1 MLIVSLD
8 QYIVVV
14 ALPDIGRDLGYSSQ
28 TLQSVI
34 SAYAVASSGFLLFG
48 GRAADLLGRRRMLA
62 TGLALYAVASLAG
75 GLATGAEVQLTAR
88 AVQGLGG
95 ALVFPSTL
103 AVINTTFAE
112 GRDRN
117 RALGIWGGAGAAGLV
132 VGVLLGGVLT
142 RAFGWEAVFFVN
154 VPLAGAA
161 LILTFWLIEADRSR
175 DVDRAFDLPGA
186 LTATGAITL
195 LVFALVQGPNLG
207 WGSPGILV
215 AAAAGLVLLALF
227 ILIERRSRDPLVP
240 ASLLANRVLTMALVI
255 AFMFMA
261 TFGSALYFL
270 SIYFQDVRGYD
281 ALEAGVGFLLP
292 TGVVVAGSA
301 LAGRAV
307 TRFGIKRTLVT
318 ALTVG
323 AIGAVAVGLAVS
335 PDGSYTML
343 IPGLV
348 ALSIGD
354 GVVFTTM
361 FIAASTGVTD
371 HEQGVASGIVST
383 SSGIGAVVGL
393 AVLVLVANSGSE
405 GLVDEGL
412 RIATGPGNQHSGI
425 RHRGRNRTDTPG
437 GSQPPDCS
445 GRGPC
450 GAYRIGADRVLIA
463 FRSCDR
469 RCEAARA
476 DNGVHFRP
484 GGTCIVLGIPSIQ
497 FTDAHVEGAMT
508 TVRAN
513 FGWGTALDAFDG
525 HLWRG
530 AGIPGRPRHQ
540 NQIFSLHG
548 VLQSRVGA
556 VL

>member
-75 GLATGAEVQLTAR
+75 GLATGAGVQLTAR

-161 LILTFWLIEADRSR
+161 LSLTFWLIE
-175 DVDRAFDLPGA
+175 VDQPSEVGRVFDLPGA

-207 WGSPGILV
+207 WDSPGILV

-240 ASLLANRVLTMALVI
+240 ARLLANRVLTMALVI

-292 TGVVVAGSA
+292 TGIVVAGSA

-335 PDGSYTML
+335 PDGSYIML
-343 IPGLV
+343 IPGLI

-371 HEQGVASGIVST
+371 REQGVASGIVST

-412 RIATGPGNQHSGI
+412 RIATAQGI
-425 RHRGRNRTDTPG
+425 RAAAFAIAGGIVLTLLVALNLRTGPRRDPRGAD
-437 GSQPPDCS
+437 
-445 GRGPC
+445 
-450 GAYRIGADRVLIA
+450 RIGADRVLSV

-469 RCEAARA
+469 RCDAARA

-484 GGTCIVLGIPSIQ
+484 GGTSSCSEYRPLNSRML
-497 FTDAHVEGAMT
+497 T
-508 TVRAN
+508 
-513 FGWGTALDAFDG
+513 
-525 HLWRG
+525 WRSDD
-530 AGIPGRPRHQ
+530 
-540 NQIFSLHG
+540 N
-548 VLQSRVGA
+548 
-556 VL
+556 

>member
-161 LILTFWLIEADRSR
+161 LILTFWLIEADRPR
-175 DVDRAFDLPGA
+175 DVDRVFDLPGA

-215 AAAAGLVLLALF
+215 AAAAGLVLLASF
-227 ILIERRSRDPLVP
+227 HPH
-240 ASLLANRVLTMALVI
+240 
-255 AFMFMA
+255 
-261 TFGSALYFL
+261 
-270 SIYFQDVRGYD
+270 
-281 ALEAGVGFLLP
+281 
-292 TGVVVAGSA
+292 
-301 LAGRAV
+301 
-307 TRFGIKRTLVT
+307 RT
-318 ALTVG
+318 A
-323 AIGAVAVGLAVS
+323 
-335 PDGSYTML
+335 
-343 IPGLV
+343 
-348 ALSIGD
+348 
-354 GVVFTTM
+354 
-361 FIAASTGVTD
+361 
-371 HEQGVASGIVST
+371 
-383 SSGIGAVVGL
+383 
-393 AVLVLVANSGSE
+393 
-405 GLVDEGL
+405 
-412 RIATGPGNQHSGI
+412 
-425 RHRGRNRTDTPG
+425 
-437 GSQPPDCS
+437 
-445 GRGPC
+445 
-450 GAYRIGADRVLIA
+450 
-463 FRSCDR
+463 
-469 RCEAARA
+469 
-476 DNGVHFRP
+476 
-484 GGTCIVLGIPSIQ
+484 
-497 FTDAHVEGAMT
+497 
-508 TVRAN
+508 
-513 FGWGTALDAFDG
+513 
-525 HLWRG
+525 
-530 AGIPGRPRHQ
+530 
-540 NQIFSLHG
+540 
-548 VLQSRVGA
+548 QS
-556 VL
+556 

>member
-14 ALPDIGRDLGYSSQ
+14 ALPEIGRDLGYSSQ

-75 GLATGAEVQLTAR
+75 GLATRADVLLTAR

-161 LILTFWLIEADRSR
+161 LILTFWLIEADRPR
-175 DVDRAFDLPGA
+175 DVDRVFDLPGA
-186 LTATGAITL
+186 LTSTGAITL

-215 AAAAGLVLLALF
+215 AAAAGLVLLAFF
-227 ILIERRSRDPLVP
+227 ILIERRSHDPLVP
-240 ASLLANRVLTMALVI
+240 PRLLANSVLRLALVI

-270 SIYFQDVRGYD
+270 SIYFQDVLGYD

-292 TGVVVAGSA
+292 TCVVVAGSA

-343 IPGLV
+343 I
-348 ALSIGD
+348 
-354 GVVFTTM
+354 VFTTM

-371 HEQGVASGIVST
+371 REQGVASGIVST

-393 AVLVLVANSGSE
+393 AVLVLAANSGSE

-412 RIATGPGNQHSGI
+412 RIATAQGI
-425 RHRGRNRTDTPG
+425 SRAAFVITG
-437 GSQPPDCS
+437 G
-445 GRGPC
+445 
-450 GAYRIGADRVLIA
+450 
-463 FRSCDR
+463 
-469 RCEAARA
+469 
-476 DNGVHFRP
+476 
-484 GGTCIVLGIPSIQ
+484 IVLTLLVALNLRTVPDAAALSI
-497 FTDAHVEGAMT
+497 
-508 TVRAN
+508 
-513 FGWGTALDAFDG
+513 
-525 HLWRG
+525 
-530 AGIPGRPRHQ
+530 RP
-540 NQIFSLHG
+540 
-548 VLQSRVGA
+548 
-556 VL
+556 